1 MALILN
7 DSNSSD
13 DHWGWFVDI
22 DTDTQNSCIH
32 QVPKLYPIYETTK
45 KNINDSRTLITISI
59 ITEII
64 SYGVLTLT
72 TFAYYYIFYK
82 K

>member
-7 DSNSSD
+7 DSNSSG

-22 DTDTQNSCIH
+22 DTDTQISCI
-32 QVPKLYPIYETTK
+32 QVPKLSPIYETAK
-45 KNINDSRTLITISI
+45 KNEINDPHSLITISI

-72 TFAYYYIFYK
+72 TLAYIFYNK
-82 K
+82 S